1 MEAAVSQRATEAL
14 VKEKK
19 QESDLDAFGGEAIGI
34 ALSVAFEQSMTLEFA
49 EIITKLIQ
57 TWTSPQGQ
65 RW

>member
-34 ALSVAFEQSMTLEFA
+34 APQITPRCVLGLIALS
-49 EIITKLIQ
+49 KY
-57 TWTSPQGQ
+57 
-65 RW
+65 